1 MSDTARQQP
10 CNHTN
15 SRPTVKRGSS
25 GTAVRQAQC
34 YLNFAMTGDN
44 LVEDGSFGPVTEAA
58 TRRFQTCAEITVD
71 GVIGAQT
78 WSFLTFWA
86 NSTEHVC

>member
-1 MSDTARQQP
+1 VATQI
-10 CNHTN
+10 CNHTK

-34 YLNFAMTGDN
+34 YLNNSLTGQR
-44 LVEDGSFGPVTEAA
+44 LAEDGIFGPVTEAA
-58 TRRFQTCAEITVD
+58 TRRFQQCADITVD

-78 WSFLTFWA
+78 WSHLTFWA
-86 NSTEHVC
+86 NSPDFVC